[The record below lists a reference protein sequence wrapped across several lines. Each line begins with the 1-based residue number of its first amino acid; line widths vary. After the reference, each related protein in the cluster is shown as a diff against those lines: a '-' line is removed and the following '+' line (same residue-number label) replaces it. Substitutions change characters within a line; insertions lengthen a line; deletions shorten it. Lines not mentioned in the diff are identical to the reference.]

1 MSVVSMNKFS
11 LLADDI
17 EDPDITPT
25 PTPPPAK
32 EVVKQSTS
40 SKKTDQPPKT
50 ARPENA
56 RPPRGPRNLNEDA
69 VRDKNAGR
77 SANRSRPTDAEVP
90 RGGRGGARGRGLGRG
105 GSRRQFDRHSG
116 ALPDSE
122 KQVAEAWGSPA
133 TEWKDE
139 QASKADASQEFAEG
153 AKGGEDAAETG
164 ATTNGE
170 IATPE
175 VASEVPAEDSAP
187 VPEEDNSKTL
197 DEYLE
202 ELHVKNAELGP
213 KLPLRKPN
221 EGEDQSSWGA
231 VVSKDDE
238 EDESPYITGLK
249 PKSKEAKAK
258 VKKEK
263 IVVEIEPRF
272 ADPAGSRRG
281 RGGPRGGRGGER
293 GGRGGDRGSRGGG
306 RGRGRGGRGAS
317 SAPPVASSGP
327 AVNLTN
333 LSDFPSLS

>member
-1 MSVVSMNKFS
+1 MSVASTNKFS

-17 EDPDITPT
+17 EDPDIAPSH
-25 PTPPPAK
+25 PPPPPK

-56 RPPRGPRNLNEDA
+56 RPNRGPRNLNDEA
-69 VRDKNAGR
+69 ARDKNAGR
-77 SANRSRPTDAEVP
+77 FANRSRPTDPDAP
-90 RGGRGGARGRGLGRG
+90 RGGRGGRGRGLGRG

-122 KQVAEAWGSPA
+122 KQVTDSWGSPA
-133 TEWKDE
+133 TEWKNE
-139 QASKADASQEFAEG
+139 QASKADISQEFAEVK
-153 AKGGEDAAETG
+153 AEDVADTG
-164 ATTNGE
+164 ATTNGAAE
-170 IATPE
+170 AIPEDAAPAT
-175 VASEVPAEDSAP
+175 
-187 VPEEDNSKTL
+187 EEDHSKTL
-197 DEYLE
+197 EEYLE
-202 ELHVKNAELGP
+202 ELHAKSAELGP

-221 EGEDQSSWGA
+221 EGEDPSTWGT
-231 VVSKDDE
+231 VVSKEAEE
-238 EDESPYITGLK
+238 EDSPYITGLK
-249 PKSKEAKAK
+249 PKSKETKAK

-272 ADPAGSRRG
+272 ADPSVARRG

-293 GGRGGDRGSRGGG
+293 GGERGGRGG

-317 SAPPVASSGP
+317 TTPVAASAP

>member
-1 MSVVSMNKFS
+1 MSVASTNKFS

-17 EDPDITPT
+17 EDPDIAPS
-25 PTPPPAK
+25 PPVAPPK
-32 EVVKQSTS
+32 EIVKQSTS
-40 SKKTDQPPKT
+40 SKKTDQPPKA

-56 RPPRGPRNLNEDA
+56 RPNRGPRNANEEA
-69 VRDKNAGR
+69 ARDKNAGR
-77 SANRSRPTDAEVP
+77 SANRSRPTDSDAP
-90 RGGRGGARGRGLGRG
+90 RGGRGGRGRGRG

-139 QASKADASQEFAEG
+139 QASKVDASQEFAEVK
-153 AKGGEDAAETG
+153 AEDVADTG
-164 ATTNGE
+164 ATTNG
-170 IATPE
+170 APE
-175 VASEVPAEDSAP
+175 PVAEDPVPA
-187 VPEEDNSKTL
+187 PEEEDHSKTL
-197 DEYLE
+197 EEYLE
-202 ELHVKNAELGP
+202 ELNVKSAELGP

-221 EGEDQSSWGA
+221 EGEDQSTWGT
-231 VVSKDDE
+231 VVSKEVDEDD
-238 EDESPYITGLK
+238 SPYIAGLK

-293 GGRGGDRGSRGGG
+293 GGRGGERGDRGGERGGRGG

-317 SAPPVASSGP
+317 SAPVASSAP

>member
-1 MSVVSMNKFS
+1 MSVASTNKFS

-17 EDPDITPT
+17 EDPDIAPSA
-25 PTPPPAK
+25 PVPPPK

-40 SKKTDQPPKT
+40 SKKTDEPPKT

-56 RPPRGPRNLNEDA
+56 RPNRGPRNANEEA
-69 VRDKNAGR
+69 ARDKNAGR
-77 SANRSRPTDAEVP
+77 SANRSRPTDPDAP
-90 RGGRGGARGRGLGRG
+90 RGGRGGRGRGRG

-139 QASKADASQEFAEG
+139 QASKVDASQEFAEVK
-153 AKGGEDAAETG
+153 AEDVADTG
-164 ATTNGE
+164 ATTNG
-170 IATPE
+170 APE
-175 VASEVPAEDSAP
+175 PVAADP
-187 VPEEDNSKTL
+187 VPVAEEDHSKTL
-197 DEYLE
+197 EEYLE
-202 ELHVKNAELGP
+202 ELQVKSAELGP

-221 EGEDQSSWGA
+221 EGEDPNTWGTI
-231 VVSKDDE
+231 VSKEADEDD
-238 EDESPYITGLK
+238 SPYIAGLK

-272 ADPAGSRRG
+272 ADPAGARRG

-293 GGRGGDRGSRGGG
+293 GGRGG

-317 SAPPVASSGP
+317 SAPVASSAP